1 MHPSRKVFHLIS
13 MSINLSK
20 ESPAALYKVV
30 VNWLQ
35 SALQLCFA
43 NLARTTEP
51 QGNPVLSLS

>member
-35 SALQLCFA
+35 SALQLYFA

-51 QGNPVLSLS
+51 QVTQY